1 MKKWRILMI
10 GLGSIGQRHVR
21 NLKRL
26 LGDQCEISAYR
37 VRRLQQTFSDTMQIR
52 DGVNLETEYN
62 IKVYMDLGEA
72 LGQSE
77 KKEQSEQR
85 SGQEPPEYRKPD
97 LVFIT
102 NITSRHME
110 CALAAAE
117 AGCNIFLE
125 KPVSDSID
133 GVERLMRLKEEKK
146 IHIFMGYQNR
156 YHVCIKKLRE
166 YLKEDVLGNLVSVDA
181 AFCERLA
188 TMHTYED
195 YSTTYMAKKEM
206 GGGPV
211 LNLQIH
217 DLDILQWLFGM
228 PKSVYAVAGKHSG
241 LNIDVEDHAVIS
253 YVTDYTGKEIQQ
265 ETGDESGNLAA
276 LRADDS
282 GHRLTITSKSD
293 FLQYPPV
300 HTLRVVGER
309 GRIEL
314 DFNQASVTLI
324 PEDGKP
330 VVSEYPDFARN
341 DMFIQ
346 ELQDCLRCIE
356 EDTPEN
362 IPLAE
367 GVKGLKL
374 ALAAK
379 ESAEKGV
386 PVSNI

>member
-1 MKKWRILMI
+1 MKKWHILMI

-72 LGQSE
+72 LGQSGH
-77 KKEQSEQR
+77 K
-85 SGQEPPEYRKPD
+85 KPD

-125 KPVSDSID
+125 KPVSDSAD

-146 IHIFMGYQNR
+146 IRIFMGYQNR

-166 YLKEDVLGNLVSVDA
+166 YLKEDVLGNLISVDA

-228 PKSVYAVAGKHSG
+228 PKSVYAVAGKHSS
-241 LNIDVEDHAVIS
+241 LNIDVEDHAVVS
-253 YVTDYTGKEIQQ
+253 YVTDYTGKEPQQ
-265 ETGDESGNLAA
+265 ANPAA
-276 LRADDS
+276 LHAGDS

-356 EDTPEN
+356 EGTPEK

-386 PVSNI
+386 PVKLTI

>member
-1 MKKWRILMI
+1 MKKWHILMI

-52 DGVNLETEYN
+52 DGVNLEAEYH
-62 IKVYMDLGEA
+62 IKVYTELEAA
-72 LGQSE
+72 LGL
-77 KKEQSEQR
+77 
-85 SGQEPPEYRKPD
+85 GQEQQKPD

-102 NITSRHME
+102 NITSKHME

-117 AGCNIFLE
+117 AGCHIFLE
-125 KPVSDSID
+125 KPVSDRMD

-146 IHIFMGYQNR
+146 IRIFMGYQNR

-166 YLKEDVLGNLVSVDA
+166 YLKEDVLGQLVSVDA
-181 AFCERLA
+181 AFCERLT

-195 YSTTYMAKKEM
+195 YSTTYMARKEM
-206 GGGPV
+206 GGGPI

-217 DLDILQWLFGM
+217 DLDYLQWLFGM
-228 PKSVYAVAGKHSG
+228 PEAVYAAAGKHSG
-241 LNIDVEDHAVIS
+241 LKIDVEDHAVVS
-253 YVTDYTGKEIQQ
+253 YVTDYR
-265 ETGDESGNLAA
+265 SNP
-276 LRADDS
+276 
-282 GHRLTITSKSD
+282 LTVTSRSD

-300 HTLRVVGER
+300 HTCTVVGEK

-314 DFNQASVTLI
+314 DFNRAMVALI
-324 PEDGKP
+324 LEDGKP
-330 VVSEYPDFARN
+330 KVSEYPDFARN
-341 DMFIQ
+341 DMFLQ
-346 ELQDCLRCIE
+346 ELQDCLHCIQEDMPE
-356 EDTPEN
+356 E

-367 GVKGLKL
+367 GVRGLKI

-379 ESAEKGV
+379 ESAERNQVVRLRKNGGF
-386 PVSNI
+386 I

>member
-1 MKKWRILMI
+1 MKKWHILMI

-52 DGVNLETEYN
+52 DGVNLEAEYQ
-62 IKVYMDLGEA
+62 IKVYTDLEEA
-72 LGQSE
+72 LGL
-77 KKEQSEQR
+77 K
-85 SGQEPPEYRKPD
+85 QEREKPD

-102 NITSRHME
+102 NITSKHME

-125 KPVSDSID
+125 KPVSDSMA
-133 GVERLMRLKEEKK
+133 GVERLMRLQEEKK

-166 YLKEDVLGNLVSVDA
+166 YLEEGVLGRLVSVDA
-181 AFCERLA
+181 AFCERLT

-195 YSTTYMAKKEM
+195 YSTTYMARKEM
-206 GGGPV
+206 GGGPI

-217 DLDILQWLFGM
+217 DLDYLQWLFGM
-228 PKSVYAVAGKHSG
+228 PKTVYAAAGKHSG
-241 LNIDVEDHAVIS
+241 LNIDVEDHAVVS
-253 YVTDYTGKEIQQ
+253 YVTDYQTG
-265 ETGDESGNLAA
+265 GDSPESNP
-276 LRADDS
+276 
-282 GHRLTITSKSD
+282 LTVTSRSD

-300 HTLRVVGER
+300 HTCTVVGEK
-309 GRIEL
+309 GRTEL
-314 DFNQASVTLI
+314 DFNRATVTLI
-324 PEDGKP
+324 PEDGRPK
-330 VVSEYPDFARN
+330 VSEYPDFARN
-341 DMFIQ
+341 DMFLQ

-356 EDTPEN
+356 EDTPEE
-362 IPLAE
+362 IPLSE
-367 GVKGLKL
+367 GVKGLKI

-379 ESAEKGV
+379 ESAARKALADMK
-386 PVSNI
+386 SLF

>member
-1 MKKWRILMI
+1 MKKWHILMI

-52 DGVNLETEYN
+52 DGVNLETEYH
-62 IKVYMDLGEA
+62 IKVYTDLKEA
-72 LGQSE
+72 LYP
-77 KKEQSEQR
+77 EQEQ
-85 SGQEPPEYRKPD
+85 EKPD

-102 NITSRHME
+102 NITSKHME

-125 KPVSDSID
+125 KPVSDSMD

-146 IHIFMGYQNR
+146 IRIFMGYQNR

-166 YLKEDVLGNLVSVDA
+166 YLKEDVLGQLVSVDA
-181 AFCERLA
+181 AFCERLI

-195 YSTTYMAKKEM
+195 YSTTYMARKEM
-206 GGGPV
+206 GGGPI

-217 DLDILQWLFGM
+217 DLDYLQWLFGM
-228 PKSVYAVAGKHSG
+228 PESVYAISGKHSG
-241 LNIDVEDHAVIS
+241 LKIDVEDHAVVS
-253 YVTDYTGKEIQQ
+253 YVTDYR
-265 ETGDESGNLAA
+265 GNP
-276 LRADDS
+276 
-282 GHRLTITSKSD
+282 LTVTSRTD

-300 HTLRVVGER
+300 HTCRVVGEK

-314 DFNQASVTLI
+314 DFNRAAVTLI
-324 PEDGKP
+324 LEDGKP
-330 VVSEYPDFARN
+330 EVSEYPDFARN
-341 DMFIQ
+341 DMFLQ
-346 ELQDCLRCIE
+346 ELQDCLHCIQ
-356 EDTPEN
+356 EDTPEK
-362 IPLAE
+362 IPLSE
-367 GVKGLKL
+367 GVKGLKI

-379 ESAEKGV
+379 ESAERKALV
-386 PVSNI
+386 TITSLF